1 MSRMEPVPF
10 TLMTLFL
17 ISMAPLADAG
27 AVSIPA
33 GNPSAL
39 QDYLCNGLSHTT
51 LELQRGVHVIT
62 RKGFCIASTGLTVRI
77 IGTGKHETT
86 VTCAGNWGFG
96 FSYTQSITIEGLAFV
111 NCGAI
116 SDQMNRSAVLYWN
129 FVSSNLSPSISLN
142 NVAFHNSSGFGV
154 VGNSQTKYTVMMSDV
169 DFGGCSE
176 GSICLDLGAYFDG
189 RASMLSILRCSFVGL
204 GALPVEADETAG
216 LTVRGCVANIQD
228 CSFRKNRGGALYVTE
243 SSVNVYD
250 SSFVDNFAQ
259 RGAAINATNMISLNV
274 ISSRFE
280 NNIVYNTGGA
290 IRVRGQEQVSS
301 PIFQVHNCSFRN
313 NTAEVGGAVFVH
325 DLETNVEIS
334 RSAFVSNKACFGAA
348 IYAGD
353 AHEVFGKDSYNVQ
366 LIDVAVIEN
375 ECIRCS
381 SGARGAAVYLSEIN
395 YLNITGNPGTGSD
408 FIRNYPQ
415 GAIQGI
421 GANLHLFGAVSFKN
435 NSGENGGAIYLTND
449 GHLYFSDGCV
459 VNFAENTASRL
470 GGAIYIEGDQSIVTS
485 FLTYCAVH
493 FLGWNH
499 NITFKGNHANLAG
512 HAIYATPIY
521 DCDLDNKIYPNLKP
535 QNQKDYYK
543 FYKIGDSEDN
553 QILSFPVNIN
563 LCGSCKYR
571 GTYGNTNHTYPGAK
585 LWCNATLSDYA
596 NTTSPGVV
604 FAQVVLEGE
613 NAVSPVVRLA
623 PQQEVQWIASECTTI
638 EYQIYGPQ
646 NVSVTL
652 QLLTKLGTNL
662 YQIPM
667 TLQACEDGFA
677 LQNDFRGLLQCECS
691 KFLSSFGVTCNVNH
705 GTVSSHEFQWI
716 GLDPDGNE
724 AVSKTCP
731 LKYCNENIG
740 GMTLARLAGICAGG
754 RIGVLCGQCPSGL
767 SVVFGSEECLKCS
780 NIWLLTILMYA
791 GLGALLVAALFA
803 LNITVTSR
811 ILYGPIFYAN
821 VLVVNASIFFS
832 QSGLAP
838 LEIPVSLMNLDL
850 GFPLCF
856 FDGMNDLAKMGFQFV
871 FPAYLLVIA
880 ITIVITS
887 HYCLTWSSTNT
898 TISCVH
904 RVRRS
909 IGKRAVNVLATLIY
923 LSYSK
928 VLQTVIDIL
937 TYTTVCIEN
946 GTTITVWF
954 YDGTIKFLH
963 GNHIVLFLLAMV
975 ASVFLFFYTLALTFI
990 PIIEVCSEKHKVCTW
1005 LNRKVSHL
1013 KPMNDAYY
1021 GPYKGEW
1028 RIWLGARLWL
1038 VVLLYSI
1045 RPSLGA
1051 DNPSLLL
1058 SIHVILV
1065 IIFMFIQIHIMPFE
1079 GARQQE
1085 PGRLSYI
1092 SKYIY
1097 NWLDLFYLLNYAI
1110 LALIVSYLLVNDT
1123 NRIQLK
1129 MVVGTFVGIALLLF
1143 FCTIIVRMVLIF
1155 CKKCG
1160 RSHSSRSGTSQLLSK
1175 EGLALSCSSS
1185 PIGHEDK
1192 LREPLLDESCLI
1204 MQAVT

>member
-1 MSRMEPVPF
+1 MY
-10 TLMTLFL
+10 
-17 ISMAPLADAG
+17 G
-27 AVSIPA
+27 
-33 GNPSAL
+33 
-39 QDYLCNGLSHTT
+39 
-51 LELQRGVHVIT
+51 
-62 RKGFCIASTGLTVRI
+62 
-77 IGTGKHETT
+77 
-86 VTCAGNWGFG
+86 
-96 FSYTQSITIEGLAFV
+96 
-111 NCGAI
+111 
-116 SDQMNRSAVLYWN
+116 
-129 FVSSNLSPSISLN
+129 
-142 NVAFHNSSGFGV
+142 
-154 VGNSQTKYTVMMSDV
+154 
-169 DFGGCSE
+169 
-176 GSICLDLGAYFDG
+176 
-189 RASMLSILRCSFVGL
+189 
-204 GALPVEADETAG
+204 
-216 LTVRGCVANIQD
+216 
-228 CSFRKNRGGALYVTE
+228 
-243 SSVNVYD
+243 

-313 NTAEVGGAVFVH
+313 NTAEVGGAVFVYN
-325 DLETNVEIS
+325 LITSVEIS
-334 RSAFVSNKACFGAA
+334 RSAFVNNKACIGAA

-381 SGARGAAVYLSEIN
+381 NGTRGAAVYFSEIN
-395 YLNITGNPGTGSD
+395 YLNVTSNPGTGSD
-408 FIRNYPQ
+408 FTRNYPQ

-421 GANLHLFGAVSFKN
+421 GANLHLFGVISFKN
-435 NSGENGGAIYLTND
+435 NSGESGGAIYLTND
-449 GHLYFSDGCV
+449 GHLYFNDGCV

-485 FLTYCAVH
+485 FLTFCAIH

-521 DCDLDNKIYPNLKP
+521 DCDLDNKIYPNLEP
-535 QNQKDYYK
+535 RNQKDYYK
-543 FYKIGDSEDN
+543 FYKFEGSQEN
-553 QILSFPVNIN
+553 QVLSFPATMY
-563 LCGSCKYR
+563 LCGCNHRDTQST
-571 GTYGNTNHTYPGAK
+571 GTSGDVISIYPGAT
-585 LWCNATLSDYA
+585 LRCNATLRDYA
-596 NTTSPGVV
+596 NSLSPGVV
-604 FAQVVLEGE
+604 FAQVVLGE

-646 NVSVTL
+646 NVSVNL
-652 QLLTKLGTNL
+652 QLSTKPGTNQM
-662 YQIPM
+662 QIGM
-667 TLQACEDGFA
+667 ALQSCEDGFL
-677 LQNDFRGLLQCECS
+677 LQNDSRGLLQCECS
-691 KFLSSFGVTCNVNH
+691 EFLSSFGVTCNVNR
-705 GTVSSHEFQWI
+705 GTVSRHGLQWI

-740 GMTLARLAGICAGG
+740 GLTLARLADICAGG

-821 VLVVNASIFFS
+821 VLVINASIFFS

-838 LEIPVSLMNLDL
+838 LEIAVSLMNLDL

-887 HYCLTWSSTNT
+887 HYFLTWSPDKTAV
-898 TISCVH
+898 SCAH
-904 RVRRS
+904 RVMHF
-909 IGKRAVNVLATLIY
+909 IGKKAVSVLATLIY

-928 VLQTVIDIL
+928 VLRTVIDII
-937 TYTTVCIEN
+937 TYSNVYIEN
-946 GTTITVWF
+946 GTTVTVWF
-954 YDGTIKFLH
+954 YDGTIRYLH
-963 GNHIVLFLLAMV
+963 GNHVIVFVLAMA

-1005 LNRKVSHL
+1005 LNRKVIHL

-1092 SKYIY
+1092 SKYMY
-1097 NWLDLFYLLNYAI
+1097 NWLDLFYLLNYVI

-1129 MVVGTFVGIALLLF
+1129 IVVGAFVGIALLVF
-1143 FCTIIVRMVLIF
+1143 FCTIIVRMVLNF
-1155 CKKCG
+1155 CKKCDG
-1160 RSHSSRSGTSQLLSK
+1160 RSKGTHSSQSGNSQPPSK
-1175 EGLALSCSSS
+1175 EDYTALSYSTS
-1185 PIGHEDK
+1185 HVDLEVK
-1192 LREPLLDESCLI
+1192 LREPLLEDSNQL
-1204 MQAVT
+1204 

>member
-1 MSRMEPVPF
+1 MSRMEYF

-17 ISMAPLADAG
+17 ISMVPLADAG
-27 AVSIPA
+27 TIFIPA

-39 QDYLCNGLSHTT
+39 QEYLCNGLSYTT

-62 RKGFCIASTGLTVRI
+62 REEFCIASTGLNVRI
-77 IGTGKHETT
+77 IGAGKRETT
-86 VTCAGNWGFG
+86 VVCASSWGFG
-96 FSYTQSITIEGLAFV
+96 FNYTENITIEGLAFV

-116 SDQMNRSAVLYWN
+116 FDQTNHSAVLYWN
-129 FVSSNLSPSISLN
+129 IVSSNLRPSISLY
-142 NVAFHNSSGFGV
+142 NVSFHNSSGFGV
-154 VGNSQTKYTVMMSDV
+154 FGNSQTKCTVMMSDV
-169 DFGGCSE
+169 DFGGCSK
-176 GSICLDLGAYFDG
+176 SNICLALGAYFDG
-189 RASMLSILRCSFVGL
+189 RASLLSILRCNFDGL
-204 GALPVEADETAG
+204 GALRVPAEANEAAG
-216 LTVRGCVANIQD
+216 LIVRGCVANIQN
-228 CSFRKNRGGALYVTE
+228 CSFRKNRGAALHVIE
-243 SSVNVYD
+243 SSVTVYD
-250 SSFVDNFAQ
+250 SSFVDNSAE

-274 ISSRFE
+274 ISSQFE
-280 NNIVYNTGGA
+280 NNIVHNTGGA

-313 NTAEVGGAVFVH
+313 NTAEVGGAVFVYN
-325 DLETNVEIS
+325 LVTNVEIS
-334 RSAFVSNKACFGAA
+334 RSAFVSNKACIGAA

-353 AHEVFGKDSYNVQ
+353 THEVLGKESYNVQ

-381 SGARGAAVYLSEIN
+381 GGTRGAAVYFSEIN
-395 YLNITGNPGTGSD
+395 YLNITGNAGTGSH

-421 GANLHLFGAVSFKN
+421 GANLHLFGVVSFKN
-435 NSGENGGAIYLTND
+435 NSGESGGAIYLTND
-449 GHLYFSDGCV
+449 GHLYFSDGCM

-470 GGAIYIEGDQSIVTS
+470 GGAIYIEGDQIIVTYV
-485 FLTYCAVH
+485 LTFCAIH
-493 FLGWNH
+493 FLGWRH

-521 DCDLDNKIYPNLKP
+521 DCDLDNQIYLGLQPM
-535 QNQKDYYK
+535 NQTYYYK
-543 FYKIGDSEDN
+543 FYKFEGPKDS
-553 QILSFPVNIN
+553 QIMSFPVNVH
-563 LCGSCKYR
+563 LCGGCKQR
-571 GTYGNTNHTYPGAK
+571 GVLSAYGTTNHTYPGAK
-585 LWCNATLSDYA
+585 LWCKATLRDYA
-596 NTTSPGVV
+596 NSISPGVV
-604 FAQVVLEGE
+604 YAQVVLEGE
-613 NAVSPVVRLA
+613 NAVSPDIRLA

-646 NVSVTL
+646 NVSVNL
-652 QLLTKLGTNL
+652 QLSTKLGTNP
-662 YQIPM
+662 YQIPL
-667 TLQACEDGFA
+667 TLQSCEDGFL
-677 LQNDFRGLLQCECS
+677 LQNDSRGLLQCECS
-691 KFLSSFGVTCNVNH
+691 EFLSSFGVTCNVNR
-705 GTVSSHEFQWI
+705 GTVSRHRLQWI

-740 GMTLARLAGICAGG
+740 GMTLARLADICAGG

-791 GLGALLVAALFA
+791 ILGALLVVALFA
-803 LNITVTSR
+803 LNITVTSG

-821 VLVVNASIFFS
+821 VLVVNASDFFS

-838 LEIPVSLMNLDL
+838 LEIAVSLMNLDL

-856 FDGMNDLAKMGFQFV
+856 FHGMDDLAKMGFQFV
-871 FPAYLLVIA
+871 FPAYLLMIA

-887 HYCLTWSSTNT
+887 HYFLTWSPNKTAV
-898 TISCVH
+898 SCAH
-904 RVRRS
+904 RVMHF
-909 IGKRAVNVLATLIY
+909 IGKKAVNVLATLIY

-928 VLQTVIDIL
+928 VLRTVIDIL
-937 TYTTVCIEN
+937 TYTNVYLENSTTVV
-946 GTTITVWF
+946 VWF
-954 YDGTIKFLH
+954 YDGTIRFLH
-963 GNHIVLFLLAMV
+963 GNHIILFLLAMV
-975 ASVFLFFYTLALTFI
+975 ASMFLFFYTLALTFI

-1005 LNRKVSHL
+1005 LNRKVNHL
-1013 KPMNDAYY
+1013 KPINDAYY
-1021 GPYKGEW
+1021 GPYKGKW
-1028 RIWLGARLWL
+1028 RIWLGLRLWL

-1065 IIFMFIQIHIMPFE
+1065 IIFMFIQIRIMPFE

-1110 LALIVSYLLVNDT
+1110 LALIVSYFLVNDT

-1129 MVVGTFVGIALLLF
+1129 MVVGTFVGIALLVF

-1155 CKKCG
+1155 CKQCQNKN
-1160 RSHSSRSGTSQLLSK
+1160 SSQSETSQLLSR
-1175 EGLALSCSSS
+1175 ERQEINCSTS
-1185 PIGHEDK
+1185 PNDE
-1192 LREPLLDESCLI
+1192 LRETLLDD
-1204 MQAVT
+1204 VVK